1 MSESNYAALEL
12 QLARLQRQFRDKRI
26 RDALL
31 NLAKTKKKSRFVLSI
46 EEELGQELATHKR
59 PQKLDHLLEVIEDEL
74 IDYRYSK

>member
-12 QLARLQRQFRDKRI
+12 QLARLQRQFREKRI

-31 NLAKTKKKSRFVLSI
+31 NLAKAKKKSRFILSI